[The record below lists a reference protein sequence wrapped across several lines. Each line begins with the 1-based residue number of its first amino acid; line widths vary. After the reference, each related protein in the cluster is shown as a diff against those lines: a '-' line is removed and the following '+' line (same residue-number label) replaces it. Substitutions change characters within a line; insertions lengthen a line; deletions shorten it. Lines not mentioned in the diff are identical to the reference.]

1 MKKLLASFL
10 FIIFFLVFS
19 LDQSSAAT
27 NEQLVKE
34 IKAIITEH
42 YVGKIDGNLTSAKTI
57 PEVMDMLDPYS
68 TYFTKE
74 EYYAYTN
81 SINLSTIGIGVVIK
95 EHEEGMHILKV
106 IDDSGAF
113 SAGIVSGDI
122 ITAVNGEF
130 IIGSSLQEVV
140 TLLTGKENTQV
151 QVTILHENGRT
162 SIKNITRKPFTLPNV
177 ETAILFGD
185 VGYIS
190 MSSFSQDGAKLVKNA
205 LTQLKQQG
213 ATSFILDLQNNGGGY
228 VTAAEELSGLFPK
241 AKIAYILEEA
251 HASYEVKAIQQ
262 NIKFP
267 VNTRVLV
274 NRYSASASEMVAASL
289 KDQNAAILYGETTYG
304 KGAMQGFYKLQDGS
318 YLKLTVG
325 KFTGPKGKIIHEK
338 GVTPSIQTTTSPIYK
353 AHYDT
358 LKTHYTAYKEQ
369 TKLKN
374 VSTTTTFTMKFSQ
387 KLSTSIP
394 EGSVQL
400 VSLGSN
406 EIATTVKVK
415 NVYTLSITPS
425 KPLENGQEY
434 MLLIHPTLGTQE
446 GTPLKQGSYLHIT
459 ISK

>member
-1 MKKLLASFL
+1 MSLL
-10 FIIFFLVFS
+10 FIISFFSFS
-19 LDQSSAAT
+19 IEQSFAAT

-42 YVGKIDGNLTSAKTI
+42 YVGKINGHIKSAKTI
-57 PEVMDMLDPYS
+57 SEVMDMLDPYS

-74 EYYAYTN
+74 EYIAYTN

-95 EHEEGMHILKV
+95 EHKDGMHIVKV
-106 IDDSGAF
+106 IDQSGAF
-113 SAGIVSGDI
+113 SAGIVPGDL
-122 ITAVNGEF
+122 ITAVNGQS
-130 IIGSSLQEVV
+130 ILGNSLQEVSS
-140 TLLTGKENTQV
+140 LLTGKENTQV

-162 SIKNITRKPFTLPNV
+162 SIKSITRKPFTLPNV

-190 MSSFSQDGAKLVKNA
+190 LSSFSQDAAKSVKNA

-241 AKIAYILEEA
+241 AKIAYLLEEA
-251 HASYEVKAIQQ
+251 HASYEVKSIKQDV
-262 NIKFP
+262 KFP
-267 VNTRVLV
+267 ANTRVLV

-304 KGAMQGFYKLQDGS
+304 KGAMQGFYELQDGS

-325 KFTGPKGKIIHEK
+325 KFTGPKGKTIHEK
-338 GVTPSIQTTTSPIYK
+338 GVTPSIQTTTSALYK

-358 LKTHYTAYKEQ
+358 LKTHYTTYKEQ

-374 VSTTTTFTMKFSQ
+374 ASTTTTFTMKFSQ

-400 VSLGSN
+400 VSLGGN
-406 EIATTVKVK
+406 EIDTTVKIK
-415 NVYTLSITPS
+415 NDTTLTITPS
-425 KPLENGQEY
+425 APLEKGQEY

-446 GTPLKQGSYLHIT
+446 GTPLKQASYAHIT
-459 ISK
+459 VTK

>member
-1 MKKLLASFL
+1 MMISF
-10 FIIFFLVFS
+10 FVFS
-19 LDQSSAAT
+19 QEQSFAAT
-27 NEQLVKE
+27 NDQLVKE
-34 IKAIITEH
+34 IKTIITEH
-42 YVGKIDGNLTSAKTI
+42 YVGEIDGDIKTAKTI

-74 EYYAYTN
+74 EYHAYTN

-95 EHEEGMHILKV
+95 EHKNGMQILKV
-106 IDDSGAF
+106 IDESGAF
-113 SAGIVSGDI
+113 SAGIVPGDL
-122 ITAVNGEF
+122 ITAVNGQS
-130 IIGSSLQEVV
+130 IKGNSLQEVSK
-140 TLLTGKENTQV
+140 LLTGKENTNV

-162 SIKNITRKPFTLPNV
+162 SNKVIIRKPFTLPNV
-177 ETAILFGD
+177 ETAMLFGD

-190 MSSFSQDGAKLVKNA
+190 ISSFSQDAAKLVKNA
-205 LTQLKQQG
+205 LIELKKQG

-241 AKIAYILEEA
+241 AKIAYLLEEA
-251 HASYEVKAIQQ
+251 HASYEVKSIQQ
-262 NIKFP
+262 SMKFP
-267 VNTRVLV
+267 ANTRVLV

-325 KFTGPKGKIIHEK
+325 KFTGPKGKTIHEK
-338 GVTPSIQTTTSPIYK
+338 GVTPSIQTTTSPLYR

-358 LKTHYTAYKEQ
+358 LKKHYTAYNEKSN
-369 TKLKN
+369 LKN
-374 VSTTTTFTMKFSQ
+374 VSTTTTFSMKFSQ

-400 VSLGSN
+400 VALGGN
-406 EIATTVKVK
+406 EIDATVKIK
-415 NVYTLSITPS
+415 DDHTINIAPS
-425 KPLENGQEY
+425 APLENGQEY

-446 GTPLKQGSYLHIT
+446 GTPLKQGAYAHIT
-459 ISK
+459 VSK